1 MRSASLSILLNSSTT
16 CSILPESSVNLPN
29 AVPSPVFASRARRA
43 SPILLTAIS
52 KSFCASPALIVPSVN
67 PTTSLSYKEIF
78 LANF

>member
-16 CSILPESSVNLPN
+16 CLILPESSPN
-29 AVPSPVFASRARRA
+29 APRTSLSFLPRASRA
-43 SPILLTAIS
+43 SVILLTAIS
-52 KSFCASPALIVPSVN
+52 KSFCASPALIVPFVN